1 MFELPASVYAIVTAL
16 GVGLLIGSERERSKG
31 TGPDRAPGGVRTFTL
46 AALAG
51 VVAALGG
58 GLWLAAAA
66 LAVLGAYA
74 IAGYFRT
81 RGDDPGLTTEVALV
95 VTFLLGVLAADEPA
109 LAAGTGVIVAI
120 VLAARTRL
128 HRLVRDQLSGRELAD
143 GLLLAAAALVVLPLL
158 PNRAVDPWS
167 VFNPHVIWLLAVLVM
182 AVNAAG
188 YVALRTFGAHRGLP
202 IAGLT
207 AGFVSSTVTHGA
219 MGSRARAQPELLGAA
234 AAGAALSSVATVVQL
249 LLVLAVA
256 NPAMLRALLLP
267 MLLAGAAAIAWGA
280 LNTVRSLRSAGDASV
295 APGRAFDLRT
305 ALLFTATVTVVM
317 LIAAVLADRLGP
329 AGGAFGIVVAGL
341 ADTHAATASAAS
353 LAAAGALDT
362 RTGALAALGAF
373 SLNSGGKL
381 VVSYTTGGRAFGN
394 RVLPGIVL
402 MVALAWLGAW
412 LAPP

>member
-1 MFELPASVYAIVTAL
+1 MFELPAPVQAIATAL

-31 TGPDRAPGGVRTFTL
+31 TGPNRGPGGVRTFTL

-51 VVAALGG
+51 VVAALAGAG
-58 GLWLAAAA
+58 WLPAAA

-95 VTFLLGVLAADEPA
+95 VTFLLGVLAATSPA

-120 VLAARTRL
+120 VLAARSRL

-158 PNRAVDPWS
+158 PNRAVDPWG

-188 YVALRTFGAHRGLP
+188 YVALRRFGAHRGLP
-202 IAGLT
+202 IAGLA

-234 AAGAALSSVATVVQL
+234 AAGAALSSVATVLQL
-249 LLVLAVA
+249 LLVLAIA
-256 NPAMLRALLLP
+256 NRTMLQALLLP

-280 LNTVRSLRSAGDASV
+280 FNTARSLHSPGDATV
-295 APGRAFDLRT
+295 APGRAFDLQT
-305 ALLFTATVTVVM
+305 ALLFTATVTGVM
-317 LIAAVLADRLGP
+317 LIAAVLAEQVGP

-341 ADTHAATASAAS
+341 ADAHAAAASAAS
-353 LAAAGALDT
+353 LAAGGALDA

-373 SLNSGGKL
+373 SVNAAGKL
-381 VVSYTTGGRAFGN
+381 VASYTTGGRAFGN

-412 LAPP
+412 IAPP

>member
-1 MFELPASVYAIVTAL
+1 MFELPASVQAVATAL

-31 TGPDRAPGGVRTFTL
+31 TGPNRGPGGVRTFTL

-51 VVAALGG
+51 VVAALAEAG
-58 GLWLAAAA
+58 WLPAAATV
-66 LAVLGAYA
+66 VLGAYA

-81 RGDDPGLTTEVALV
+81 RSDDPGLTTEVALV
-95 VTFLLGVLAADEPA
+95 VTFMLGVLAATAPA

-120 VLAARTRL
+120 VLAARPRL

-158 PNRAVDPWS
+158 PNRAVDPWG

-188 YVALRTFGAHRGLP
+188 YVALRRFGAQRGLP
-202 IAGLT
+202 VAGLA

-234 AAGAALSSVATVVQL
+234 AAGAALSSVATVMQL
-249 LLVLAVA
+249 LLVLAIA
-256 NPAMLRALLLP
+256 NTTMLRALLLP

-280 LNTVRSLRSAGDASV
+280 FNTARSLRSPGDVTV

-317 LIAAVLADRLGP
+317 LIAAVLAEQVGP

-341 ADTHAATASAAS
+341 ADAHAAAASAAS
-353 LAAAGALDT
+353 LATGGALDA

-373 SLNSGGKL
+373 SVNAVGKL
-381 VVSYTTGGRAFGN
+381 VASYTTGGRAFGN

-412 LAPP
+412 IAPP